1 MTLDAKLVVAVIG
14 FLFNMIWVEAVISYI
29 DQTKT
34 SPLVQ
39 LTLIQPGCEFVKR
52 IGVDTGM
59 SNGICTITVRYKKN
73 VDDDGGTIEMNGIP
87 HSSINSNQVIGRHQ
101 LNDGSDEPWSDE
113 HRRAFE
119 WLLGPVLFMISI
131 LVVLSLIKDIPEETK
146 QRLEKTKP
154 CESDTNAE
162 KPNEDAQIVLP
173 ASGIS
178 NNSTQEKK

>member
-1 MTLDAKLVVAVIG
+1 MTLDAKLIAAVLG
-14 FLFNMIWVEAVISYI
+14 FLFNMIWVEGLIDYI

-52 IGVDTGM
+52 IGIDTAM
-59 SNGICTITVRYKKN
+59 SDGICTITVRYKKN

-87 HSSINSNQVIGRHQ
+87 HSSINNTQVIGRHQ
-101 LNDGSDEPWSDE
+101 LDDGSDAPWSEE
-113 HRRAFE
+113 HKRAFE
-119 WLLGPVLFMISI
+119 WLLAPVLFMISI
-131 LVVLSLIKDIPEETK
+131 LVALSLVKNIPEETK
-146 QRLEKTKP
+146 PRSEKTKP

-178 NNSTQEKK
+178 NNAKQEKM